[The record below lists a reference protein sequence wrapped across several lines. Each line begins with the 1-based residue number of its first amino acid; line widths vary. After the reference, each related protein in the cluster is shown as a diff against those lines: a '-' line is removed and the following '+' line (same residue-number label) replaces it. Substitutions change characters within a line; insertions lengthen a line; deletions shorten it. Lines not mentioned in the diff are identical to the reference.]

1 MKYSANYQNG
11 GFAQFE
17 WEGDPSDP
25 EQMDDLLQAAYDAAP
40 AGLCHQCAG
49 NFDISEDIEVYEI
62 RETESR
68 TVVFSEPTWDD
79 RIRESALN
87 ATKLNAEL
95 VAKLATVEK
104 QRNALAA
111 VLRDAGF
118 KVDVD
123 TFAVSR

>member
-11 GFAQFE
+11 GFAQFD

-68 TVVFSEPTWDD
+68 KVVFSEPTWDD
-79 RIRESALN
+79 RIRESAAN

-95 VAKLATVEK
+95 VAKLAAVEQ
-104 QRNALAA
+104 QRFMLADR
-111 VLRDAGF
+111 LRKAGF
-118 KVDVD
+118 TVDPD
-123 TFAVSR
+123 TWAVS

>member
-11 GFAQFE
+11 GNARFD
-17 WEGDPSDP
+17 WDGDPADP

-62 RETESR
+62 RETDSR
-68 TVVFSEPTWDD
+68 KVVFSEPTWDD
-79 RIRESALN
+79 RIRESAAN

-95 VAKLATVEK
+95 VAKLATVEQ
-104 QRNALAA
+104 QRFMLADR
-111 VLRDAGF
+111 LRKAGF
-118 KVDVD
+118 TVDPD
-123 TFAVSR
+123 TWAVS

>member
-11 GFAQFE
+11 GFAQFD
-17 WEGDPSDP
+17 WDGDPSDP

-62 RETESR
+62 RETDSR

-79 RIRESALN
+79 RIRESAAN

-95 VAKLATVEK
+95 VAKLATVEQ
-104 QRNALAA
+104 QRFMLADR
-111 VLRDAGF
+111 LRKAGF
-118 KVDVD
+118 TVDPD
-123 TFAVSR
+123 TWAVS

>member
-11 GFAQFE
+11 GFAQFD
-17 WEGDPSDP
+17 WDGDPADP

-62 RETESR
+62 RETDSR

-79 RIRESALN
+79 RIRESAAN

-95 VAKLATVEK
+95 VAKLATVEQ
-104 QRNALAA
+104 QRFMLADR
-111 VLRDAGF
+111 LRKAGF
-118 KVDVD
+118 TVDPD
-123 TFAVSR
+123 TWAVS